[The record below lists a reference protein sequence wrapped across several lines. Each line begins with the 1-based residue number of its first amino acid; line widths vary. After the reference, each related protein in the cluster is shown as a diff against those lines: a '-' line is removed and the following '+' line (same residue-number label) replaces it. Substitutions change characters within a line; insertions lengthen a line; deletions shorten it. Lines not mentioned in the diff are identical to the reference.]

1 MEMLAAAMLL
11 AALAVIAMLHD
22 RYVERRAR
30 RH

>member
-1 MEMLAAAMLL
+1 MEMLIAAMIV
-11 AALAVIAMLHD
+11 AAIAVIAMLHD

>member
-1 MEMLAAAMLL
+1 MEMIAAAMLL
-11 AALAVIAMLHD
+11 AVLAVIAMLHD